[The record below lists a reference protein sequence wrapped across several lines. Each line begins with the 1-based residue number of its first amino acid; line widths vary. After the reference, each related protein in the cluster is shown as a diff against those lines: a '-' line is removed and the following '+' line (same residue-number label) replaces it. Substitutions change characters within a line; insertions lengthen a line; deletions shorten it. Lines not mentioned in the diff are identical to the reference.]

1 MIKIFTDGST
11 RAGKNQRGANNKGGF
26 GIVIMN
32 EDETIIYHAISFQ
45 TENTTNNRMELQAL
59 YEGLM
64 LADELYKDEKVKI
77 ISDSAY
83 CINMVTSWIF
93 NWARNGW
100 RTAAKKPIENL
111 DLVQAIY
118 KLIDQP
124 FYHCS
129 FEKIDGHNE
138 HIGNELAD
146 ALATNN
152 ENKYNK
158 YIEENDLQTEA
169 LPKIIINYPM

>member
-11 RAGKNQRGANNKGGF
+11 RAGKKQSGAENKGGF
-26 GIVIMN
+26 GIIVMN
-32 EDETIIYHAISFQ
+32 EDEDTIYHAIGYQ
-45 TENTTNNRMELQAL
+45 TKNTTNNRMELQAL
-59 YEGLM
+59 YEALM
-64 LADELYKDEKVKI
+64 LADEEYKDEKIKI

-93 NWARNGW
+93 NWARNSW
-100 RTAAKKPIENL
+100 RTAAKKPVVNL

-146 ALATNN
+146 ALATDN

-158 YIEENDLQTEA
+158 YIEEYDIEIKNQISVVYD
-169 LPKIIINYPM
+169 YPM

>member
-11 RAGKNQRGANNKGGF
+11 RAGKNQKGAKNKGGF
-26 GIVIMN
+26 GIIVMN
-32 EDETIIYHAISFQ
+32 EDENIIYHAIGYQ
-45 TENTTNNRMELQAL
+45 TKNTTNNRMELQAL
-59 YEGLM
+59 YEALM
-64 LADELYKDEKVKI
+64 LADEVYKNEKVRI

-100 RTAAKKPIENL
+100 RTAAKKPVENL

-146 ALATNN
+146 ALATDN

-158 YIEENDLQTEA
+158 YIEEYDIEIKNQISVVYD
-169 LPKIIINYPM
+169 YPM

>member
-11 RAGKNQRGANNKGGF
+11 RGGKNMRGAKNSGGF

-32 EDETIIYHAISFQ
+32 EDENIIYHAISYQ
-45 TENTTNNRMELQAL
+45 TKNTTNNRMELQAI
-59 YEGLM
+59 YEALM

-83 CINMVTSWIF
+83 CVNMINEWIY

-100 RTAAKKPIENL
+100 KTASKKPVENI
-111 DLVQAIY
+111 DIVKEIY
-118 KLIDQP
+118 KLINKE

-129 FEKIDGHNE
+129 VEKIDGHNGFV
-138 HIGNELAD
+138 GNELAD
-146 ALATNN
+146 FLATENLKKYDNFVEEYDLKVESLPQVFMN
-152 ENKYNK
+152 EP
-158 YIEENDLQTEA
+158 L
-169 LPKIIINYPM
+169 

>member
-32 EDETIIYHAISFQ
+32 EDETIIYHAIGFQ

-59 YEGLM
+59 YEALM

-93 NWARNGW
+93 NWARNDW
-100 RTAAKKPIENL
+100 RTSAKKQVENL

-124 FYHCS
+124 FYHCT
-129 FEKIDGHNE
+129 FEKIDGHSE

-146 ALATNN
+146 SLATNN

>member
-93 NWARNGW
+93 NWARNDW
-100 RTAAKKPIENL
+100 RTSAKKQVENL

-124 FYHCS
+124 FYHCT
-129 FEKIDGHNE
+129 FEKIDGHSE

-146 ALATNN
+146 SLATNN

>member
-1 MIKIFTDGST
+1 
-11 RAGKNQRGANNKGGF
+11 
-26 GIVIMN
+26 
-32 EDETIIYHAISFQ
+32 
-45 TENTTNNRMELQAL
+45 
-59 YEGLM
+59 M

-100 RTAAKKPIENL
+100 QTAAKKPVENL

-129 FEKIDGHNE
+129 FEKINGHNE

-146 ALATNN
+146 ALATDN
-152 ENKYNK
+152 ENKYND
-158 YIEENDLQTEA
+158 YIEEYDIEVKNQISVIYD
-169 LPKIIINYPM
+169 YPI

>member
-11 RAGKNQRGANNKGGF
+11 RSGKNQRGATNKGGF

-32 EDETIIYHAISFQ
+32 DDENIIYHAIGFQ
-45 TENTTNNRMELQAL
+45 CKNTTNNRMELQAL
-59 YEGLM
+59 YEALM
-64 LADELYKDEKVKI
+64 LADELYPNEKVKI

-93 NWARNGW
+93 NWARNRW
-100 RTAAKKPIENL
+100 QTAAKKPVENL

-118 KLIDQP
+118 KIIIRP

-129 FEKIDGHNE
+129 FEKIDGHSDY
-138 HIGNELAD
+138 IGNEMAD
-146 ALATNN
+146 ALATDNI
-152 ENKYNK
+152 NKYET
-158 YIEENDLQTEA
+158 YIIEYDITVDERPQITYD
-169 LPKIIINYPM
+169 YPM